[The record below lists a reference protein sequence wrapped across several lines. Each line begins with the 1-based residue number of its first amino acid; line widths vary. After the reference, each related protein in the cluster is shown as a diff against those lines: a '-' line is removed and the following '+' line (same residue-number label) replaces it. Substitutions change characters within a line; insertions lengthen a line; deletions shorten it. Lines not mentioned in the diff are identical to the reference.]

1 MRAVDVQ
8 EGGEAA
14 DRPAGKPVKWAN
26 PILQKR
32 AWSNAWLALLAVPLP
47 EGILRKVNS
56 LFHPAALAQPT
67 SECTPLICLHHPVS
81 GTLSSVADLPPSQ
94 YVLGS

>member
-1 MRAVDVQ
+1 MQ

-26 PILQKR
+26 PILLKR

-47 EGILRKVNS
+47 EGILRKVKSNFPS
-56 LFHPAALAQPT
+56 CSAGAATFKCLQIT
-67 SECTPLICLHHPVS
+67 VMSWICLALWQTCQRHS
-81 GTLSSVADLPPSQ
+81 MCLS
-94 YVLGS
+94 